1 MPRHYNKFDPDT
13 ETKSISI
20 HTDLLPLF
28 MHQRHV
34 HVPPTKRGDDVN
46 EPEQTL
52 YYPRRKTRGPP
63 PPPWPS
69 IKKRNDAPKE
79 GLEPSCAL
87 PTELPRPITLNVLS
101 NRCINK
107 LFIASKILSRSASL
121 AGNLPTGI

>member
-46 EPEQTL
+46 EHEQQTNTL
-52 YYPRRKTRGPP
+52 RKATRGPP
-63 PPPWPS
+63 PPHWPS
-69 IKKRNDAPKE
+69 IKINIAPKE

-87 PTELPRPITLNVLS
+87 PTKLLRPITLCVLG
-101 NRCINK
+101 NGCINK
-107 LFIASKILSRSASL
+107 LFAASKYPEPLRKHYR
-121 AGNLPTGI
+121 